1 MAESTLSLA
10 VNGREHQL
18 EGRLALFQAPV
29 TESGRGP
36 SNGNGVA
43 TWSAAIVGLG
53 SVGLP
58 TAAALQGQCGRIIG
72 VDVNPER
79 LRQIEAR
86 EADLAGPDR
95 VRLDAALADGS
106 LEMTCDPAAVAKAD
120 AVIICVPTPV
130 DGDYVPDLR
139 SVRGACESGV
149 VQARR
154 GQTLILTS
162 TTYV

>member
-29 TESGRGP
+29 TESGPGP

-53 SVGLP
+53 YVGLP

-95 VRLDAALADGS
+95 VPLDAA
-106 LEMTCDPAAVAKAD
+106 PAGRHGHRPSD
-120 AVIICVPTPV
+120 
-130 DGDYVPDLR
+130 
-139 SVRGACESGV
+139 
-149 VQARR
+149 
-154 GQTLILTS
+154 
-162 TTYV
+162 